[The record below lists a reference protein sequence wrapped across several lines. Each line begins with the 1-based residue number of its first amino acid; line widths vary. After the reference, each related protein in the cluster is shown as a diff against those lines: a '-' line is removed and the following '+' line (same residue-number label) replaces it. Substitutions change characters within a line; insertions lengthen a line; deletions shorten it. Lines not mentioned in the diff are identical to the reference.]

1 MDAIK
6 IFVSRNLDGTTFTI
20 LPSTLQQIKK
30 EFPGS
35 APTLKIW
42 RSNNPDQEQ
51 SIALNPTIL
60 HWVINALLGLPETIK
75 SEQLP
80 KVEWFDSNVGK
91 WVESVAE
98 NG

>member
-30 EFPGS
+30 EFPEA

-42 RSNNPDQEQ
+42 RSNSPEQENISNINP
-51 SIALNPTIL
+51 SIL
-60 HWVINALLGLPETIK
+60 HWVINALLGLPE
-75 SEQLP
+75 SVNSDLLP
-80 KVEWFDSNVGK
+80 KVEWYDSNVGK
-91 WVESVAE
+91 WVESVVE